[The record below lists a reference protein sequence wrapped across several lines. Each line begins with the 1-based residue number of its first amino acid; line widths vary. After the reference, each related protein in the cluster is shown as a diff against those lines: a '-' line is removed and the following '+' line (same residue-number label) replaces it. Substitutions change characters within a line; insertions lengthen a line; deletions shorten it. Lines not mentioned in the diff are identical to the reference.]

1 MADILPPR
9 PVCDR
14 LLDQYFVVS
23 EGLYRMVHIPSF
35 QQEYARY
42 LDGKGCNDSFLP
54 RLLCML
60 CIAAGSG
67 SGSRGLGHDRSTT
80 VHIPTACVLVRH
92 YLDSLRRRHVVDL
105 TALQT
110 ELLLLQALKTV
121 HPKEQSSWTQ
131 LGYIVRMAMTMGLH
145 HDPSETPSLTPFTGE
160 CRRRLWFTV
169 LEMDLD
175 ASLTRNLPCAIRPG
189 EHSCRPPHNLDD
201 TALLPTT
208 AAPLPDSQ
216 PLDHPTTNHLQAY
229 AARTLPVRMQAAA
242 LLSRLDSRTHT
253 PPSYDEVLAV
263 GTKLE
268 AMLHDVNAL
277 FPLRH
282 GERRRGALL
291 DMHVRRTLLALYR
304 PFFALGSSSS
314 SKLDDNS
321 NNSSSSSNYVPP
333 PEQLTLSYLRSCM
346 AVLGY
351 VEDRQGRGEEVVVVV
366 VAGEVVEA
374 GLGVCWFISKQPAPG
389 GGNTDAAAGWAAP
402 GWGDDEGVERFC
414 PWSVAAMVQAVER
427 ALDWL
432 VGVVI
437 QQDAGGHAYLR
448 DIVALGVVLEAV
460 QQHGS
465 VEQKVVKGEAR
476 MRRILEVCRQNVK
489 VQVCSSSRV
498 LFLSL
503 FPLNGRDAGSYG
515 LQVHFTLLTDMSTR
529 LRRLKPLMP
538 TPCLTG
544 D

>member
-1 MADILPPR
+1 
-9 PVCDR
+9 
-14 LLDQYFVVS
+14 
-23 EGLYRMVHIPSF
+23 
-35 QQEYARY
+35 
-42 LDGKGCNDSFLP
+42 
-54 RLLCML
+54 
-60 CIAAGSG
+60 
-67 SGSRGLGHDRSTT
+67 
-80 VHIPTACVLVRH
+80 
-92 YLDSLRRRHVVDL
+92 
-105 TALQT
+105 
-110 ELLLLQALKTV
+110 
-121 HPKEQSSWTQ
+121 
-131 LGYIVRMAMTMGLH
+131 
-145 HDPSETPSLTPFTGE
+145 
-160 CRRRLWFTV
+160 
-169 LEMDLD
+169 MDLD

-208 AAPLPDSQ
+208 AAPIPYSQ
-216 PLDHPTTNHLQAY
+216 PHHHPTTNHLQAY

-321 NNSSSSSNYVPP
+321 YNSSSSSNYVPP

-351 VEDRQGRGEEVVVVV
+351 VEDRQGRGEEVLVVG

-432 VGVVI
+432 VGVVL